1 MDHPNPMHRVGEQ
14 TERAGEAPLPAPRAA
29 ARPRS
34 IKALRLGDSARMVDQ
49 SPSSA
54 APPDDTARKRRFQ
67 EWPGRNHFL
76 CGGRVLLG
84 VHVGRLRT
92 TFALLS
98 LTWAMHAFL
107 HARDVNALCLAA
119 LALALAEYVSLAS
132 AAASDPG
139 IIPRWPA
146 EPQLER
152 LTPHEKLSLRYCT
165 TCRLLRP
172 ARAKHCR
179 YCDNCV
185 DRFDHHC
192 PWTGNCV
199 GLRNYRSFLSF
210 VAATC
215 AGTALIAAG
224 AIGYLRDHRKRV
236 AAGDG
241 GAFGGALDDCGRPL
255 VAGALASWCC
265 GVGSLLLALLGLH
278 GFLVSR
284 GQTTNEFLRDELRGT
299 PRCALAG
306 VGADCADLWCGFAP
320 PSRLLPM
327 HELAQASDQTAIEG
341 LVRRAIEHAAG
352 LRCVPAMPEQNAP
365 APPPAECKTPLPALE
380 IEEGVDDSAAQ
391 D

>member
-1 MDHPNPMHRVGEQ
+1 M
-14 TERAGEAPLPAPRAA
+14 
-29 ARPRS
+29 
-34 IKALRLGDSARMVDQ
+34 KALRLGDAARME
-49 SPSSA
+49 SPPSDNPSD

-84 VHVGRLRT
+84 VHVGRLRVT
-92 TFALLS
+92 VALLS
-98 LTWAMHAFL
+98 LTWLLHSYL
-107 HARDVNALCLAA
+107 HARDWWDAACLMA
-119 LALALAEYVSLAS
+119 LALAAAEYLSLAA

-146 EPQLER
+146 EPQLDR
-152 LTPHEKLSLRYCT
+152 LAPHEKLRLRYCT
-165 TCRLLRP
+165 TCRVCRP

-215 AGTALIAAG
+215 LGAALIAAR
-224 AIGYLRDHRKRV
+224 AVGYLREHRKRA
-236 AAGDG
+236 AAGAGGG
-241 GAFGGALDDCGRPL
+241 GALGGALDDGGRPL

-265 GVGSLLLALLGLH
+265 AVSALLLALLALH
-278 GFLVSR
+278 VFLVSR
-284 GQTTNEFLRDELRGT
+284 GQTTNEFLRGELRDGAA
-299 PRCALAG
+299 RCAPG
-306 VGADCADLWCGFAP
+306 RVGADCTDLWCGFAP

-327 HELAQASDQTAIEG
+327 HEFAKASDQAAIEG

-352 LRCVPAMPEQNAP
+352 LSCAPAVPANAP
-365 APPPAECKTPLPALE
+365 PTPLPAFE
-380 IEEGVDDSAAQ
+380 IEEGVDDGAV
-391 D
+391 